1 MDAERL
7 TPGERFGIIGRRKR
21 LLAAGA
27 LAALAAAP
35 AWCAALEVADEFML
49 RQNASSTL
57 TPAAA
62 DAGDGTYPASAP
74 QPYFW
79 FDANDTTGWVFTN
92 YSDNASCVHTVPS
105 KAGSKLAGTRWL
117 STDVTVASSA
127 SAGDGD
133 EWCGWWAST
142 SADCTTATLPCP
154 PVYRTDDETLVGG
167 RCLDFLTYGSRRALV
182 FNSVTEDGCT
192 AASNSLKRIGTVIAV
207 YGSQNGG
214 GWFLGGGGEG
224 SFIRW
229 HRGLTEKTASGGYN
243 EKSFMNTVT
252 REMGNSW
259 ALYGVLRH
267 DGLPTSPWMVGFNGG
282 WEVLSWIFTSADGMA
297 HGPGIGDGRPGMSW
311 RSGGQRIAEMIFYDS
326 VLSVDDV
333 KKVEAYL
340 QRKWFGRT
348 GADGAGGSRIW
359 RLVSSTNANSKASAA
374 GATTELAVGRGESL
388 EVVSLAG
395 GRGRQATVRKT
406 GAGRLRLGA
415 TDGWGGALDLAG
427 GTLDYPALRQV
438 PGADALP
445 RDCFAHFDA
454 SDEASLS
461 VYRDEGGDTLW
472 FNGLSNLVSTAVNGK
487 AFYLRCYASCRS
499 EVLKD
504 CPSRGLNVID
514 LGDMTQYGGRYL
526 QYTTE
531 APSATET
538 NITERLSLSG
548 VTTMVAAFHARGT
561 GPSLA
566 DAKAFERKWL
576 ATYNAWHNVG
586 ILRTN
591 ECDDVRH
598 LAPTDGVAFVN
609 GLKVDP
615 AGRLLSPGFQVV
627 AVQTPGAGITRFGIN
642 SDGQYRGGAQLGEL
656 FLYRRP
662 LSETELRDVSAYLL
676 RKWLGRT
683 APGYAEAG
691 GGVEREVGAQSVV
704 ASAETEVDVSAGRS
718 VRFGALGGEARIV
731 KTGAG
736 ALDVGVATGAVSV
749 AEGTLTVSGPR
760 APATDCELAADPLMH
775 FDPNARSR
783 QLVVKTEGGVD
794 YVATWED
801 EARRRALC
809 AWSGS
814 CLPWIADDA
823 ASTNRCLDFG
833 TAGAGGPFMHL
844 DSPVHSLRSAYVVWR
859 PKDHASDDPA
869 QMLGMYAKAPDGEDS
884 TDQTRQK
891 SGSDFPL
898 FVVQDSPMATGEIW
912 TNGVRTTRFALPATN
927 EFTLVEVHTAQPA
940 YFSAIA
946 SGNNSTRYG
955 GSSFGDVLV
964 YDRPLTERE
973 KVATRNYLMRKWFGA
988 EPQPLPDAAEP
999 EEMVSLD
1006 VAEGASATIASP
1018 AAVRA
1023 VTGAGALS
1031 VTADA
1036 TVGDLGAFAGAVSVS
1051 GGATL
1056 ALANATPKVA
1066 PALATEGRIAH
1077 FDMSDAS
1084 TLTLEEQ
1091 DGYVGVAE
1099 WRSKVG
1105 DGVKAVC
1112 GSKYFSALSAS
1123 MPRYMANSLNG
1134 MPTMLLYQSGSNFM
1148 LFEDAQGVTNDL
1160 VGIKTV
1166 FWVLG
1171 TANGRPGGFLLG
1183 GGRAY
1188 NGYFWHRG
1196 GSGAGAYRAEDPL
1209 TCKSASRFVWGG
1221 RWWKD
1226 GVSVDGCAEG
1236 LDANSWH
1243 YLCFQPAEGETG
1255 SGYATGFAFDGR
1267 IIQGTGYWNNF
1278 RHRTGNQNLA
1288 EVIIYDRVLT
1298 EEERL
1303 ATETYLAV
1311 KWGLLMSGEV
1321 TCGVEVA
1328 SGATVD
1334 LGGNEVAMTSVTG
1347 GGAVS
1352 NGTLTASALVADA
1365 AATSWPAVDG
1375 TFRIAPGQKV
1385 AFANL
1390 PQGGSSFFDVK
1401 ILSAKA
1407 FEGTENLASAVFEG
1421 VPDGVC
1427 ARLRVR
1433 DGYLVARHGAPGT
1446 VIVVR

>member
-1 MDAERL
+1 M
-7 TPGERFGIIGRRKR
+7 
-21 LLAAGA
+21 
-27 LAALAAAP
+27 
-35 AWCAALEVADEFML
+35 C
-49 RQNASSTL
+49 
-57 TPAAA
+57 
-62 DAGDGTYPASAP
+62 
-74 QPYFW
+74 
-79 FDANDTTGWVFTN
+79 
-92 YSDNASCVHTVPS
+92 
-105 KAGSKLAGTRWL
+105 
-117 STDVTVASSA
+117 
-127 SAGDGD
+127 
-133 EWCGWWAST
+133 
-142 SADCTTATLPCP
+142 
-154 PVYRTDDETLVGG
+154 
-167 RCLDFLTYGSRRALV
+167 
-182 FNSVTEDGCT
+182 
-192 AASNSLKRIGTVIAV
+192 
-207 YGSQNGG
+207 
-214 GWFLGGGGEG
+214 
-224 SFIRW
+224 
-229 HRGLTEKTASGGYN
+229 
-243 EKSFMNTVT
+243 
-252 REMGNSW
+252 
-259 ALYGVLRH
+259 
-267 DGLPTSPWMVGFNGG
+267 
-282 WEVLSWIFTSADGMA
+282 
-297 HGPGIGDGRPGMSW
+297 
-311 RSGGQRIAEMIFYDS
+311 
-326 VLSVDDV
+326 
-333 KKVEAYL
+333 
-340 QRKWFGRT
+340 
-348 GADGAGGSRIW
+348 
-359 RLVSSTNANSKASAA
+359 
-374 GATTELAVGRGESL
+374 
-388 EVVSLAG
+388 
-395 GRGRQATVRKT
+395 
-406 GAGRLRLGA
+406 
-415 TDGWGGALDLAG
+415 
-427 GTLDYPALRQV
+427 
-438 PGADALP
+438 ADALP

-704 ASAETEVDVSAGRS
+704 ASAETEIDVSAGRS

-731 KTGAG
+731 K
-736 ALDVGVATGAVSV
+736 
-749 AEGTLTVSGPR
+749 
-760 APATDCELAADPLMH
+760 
-775 FDPNARSR
+775 
-783 QLVVKTEGGVD
+783 
-794 YVATWED
+794 
-801 EARRRALC
+801 
-809 AWSGS
+809 
-814 CLPWIADDA
+814 
-823 ASTNRCLDFG
+823 
-833 TAGAGGPFMHL
+833 
-844 DSPVHSLRSAYVVWR
+844 
-859 PKDHASDDPA
+859 
-869 QMLGMYAKAPDGEDS
+869 
-884 TDQTRQK
+884 
-891 SGSDFPL
+891 
-898 FVVQDSPMATGEIW
+898 
-912 TNGVRTTRFALPATN
+912 
-927 EFTLVEVHTAQPA
+927 
-940 YFSAIA
+940 
-946 SGNNSTRYG
+946 
-955 GSSFGDVLV
+955 
-964 YDRPLTERE
+964 
-973 KVATRNYLMRKWFGA
+973 
-988 EPQPLPDAAEP
+988 
-999 EEMVSLD
+999 
-1006 VAEGASATIASP
+1006 
-1018 AAVRA
+1018 
-1023 VTGAGALS
+1023 TGAGALS

-1303 ATETYLAV
+1303 ATETHLAV